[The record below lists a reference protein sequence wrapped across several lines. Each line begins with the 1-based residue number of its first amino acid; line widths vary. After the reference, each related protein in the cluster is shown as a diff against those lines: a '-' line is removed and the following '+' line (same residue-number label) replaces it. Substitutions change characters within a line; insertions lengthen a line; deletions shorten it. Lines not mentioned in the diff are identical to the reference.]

1 MSWRRSHRMAQRGV
15 SGEASDVQKR
25 VSNYVSKEHN
35 PDEIFEVS
43 MEVSQ
48 NLIRHL
54 LGTFFEISFWSIHIN

>member
-1 MSWRRSHRMAQRGV
+1 MAQRGV
-15 SGEASDVQKR
+15 SGEASDVQKM

-48 NLIRHL
+48 DLI
-54 LGTFFEISFWSIHIN
+54 